1 MSSNPGQEGVLAHDE
16 HAEHGDAGIRNFF
29 FGHVPEGVHGGL
41 KQYGVLA
48 IFLGIITLVEFLIIV
63 PKDLQGS
70 SVVIAPLVI
79 LSIFKFFCV
88 VAFFMHLK
96 FEHKLL
102 WQIFVAG
109 LMLGLIVA
117 LSLGLLFSIF
127 RPTPRGFAEERR
139 VPFEHHEAGAE
150 QHFTP
155 LVAPTPGLPGSNV
168 PAPASGT
175 GAAASPG
182 QQVFIGAG
190 GCSACHTIEGVTAGI
205 LGPDLTHVAST
216 AGGRIPGLSAEEY
229 IRESILEPD
238 AYTVTAADEGIDQ
251 DFTVGLMQAT
261 MAGIVLSDEDVDNL
275 TEYLLTLQ

>member
-16 HAEHGDAGIRNFF
+16 HESHDPGIAQFF
-29 FGHVPEGVHGGL
+29 WGRVPEGVHGGL
-41 KQYGVLA
+41 KQYAALA

-63 PKDLQGS
+63 PEDLRGS
-70 SVVIAPLVI
+70 SIVIAPLVI
-79 LSIFKFFCV
+79 LSILKFFCV

-102 WQIFVAG
+102 WQVFVAG
-109 LMLGLIVA
+109 LILGLIVA
-117 LSLGLLFSIF
+117 LALVLLFGVF

-139 VPFEHHEAGAE
+139 VPFEHHEAEIE
-150 QHFTP
+150 QFTP
-155 LVAPTPGLPGSNV
+155 LVAPTPAPPGSNV
-168 PAPASGT
+168 PAPTGGT

-182 QQVFIGAG
+182 QQVFAGAG
-190 GCSACHTIEGVTAGI
+190 GCSACHTIEGVAAGI
-205 LGPDLTHVAST
+205 LGPNLTHVAST

-238 AYTVTAADEGIDQ
+238 AYTAAPPDEGIDKAYPE
-251 DFTVGLMQAT
+251 GLMQAT

-275 TEYLLTLQ
+275 VEYLLTLQ

>member
-41 KQYGVLA
+41 KQYGLMA

-63 PKDLQGS
+63 PQDLRGTS
-70 SVVIAPLVI
+70 IVIAPLVI
-79 LSIFKFFCV
+79 LSILKFYCV

-102 WQIFVAG
+102 WQVFVAG

-127 RPTPRGFAEERR
+127 RPVPRGFAEERR
-139 VPFEHHEAGAE
+139 VPFEHHEPEVE
-150 QHFTP
+150 QFTP
-155 LVAPTPGLPGSNV
+155 LVAPPPGLPGSNV
-168 PAPASGT
+168 PPPATGT
-175 GAAASPG
+175 GTPASPG
-182 QQVFIGAG
+182 QQVFAGAG

-216 AGGRIPGLSAEEY
+216 AGGRIPGYSAEEY

-238 AYTVTAADEGIDQ
+238 AYTVTSADDGIDQ

-275 TEYLLTLQ
+275 TEYLLTLR